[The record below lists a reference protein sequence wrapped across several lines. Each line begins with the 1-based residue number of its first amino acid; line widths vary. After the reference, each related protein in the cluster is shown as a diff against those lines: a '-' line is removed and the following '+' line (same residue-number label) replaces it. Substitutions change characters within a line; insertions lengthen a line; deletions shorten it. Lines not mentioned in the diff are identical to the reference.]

1 MTDNDGG
8 YLITPPPGLFP
19 NAPVAQPPAAP
30 DESHHGLTESGT
42 HKFQR
47 PAEAVRPAVQPPAF
61 FAAPLGAQPRQT
73 ALTLQREDGTQHV
86 ITAAAVFG
94 RNPAAA
100 GDWAGAL
107 PVALPD
113 GEKSMSKTHAGVR
126 VTAGGSSIVDL
137 NSTNGTVV
145 LRADGVEQELAPG
158 VPVSLRPG
166 DVVLLGKV
174 VIRVVS

>member
-1 MTDNDGG
+1 VSDNDGG
-8 YLITPPPGLFP
+8 YFITPPPGLFP
-19 NAPVAQPPAAP
+19 TAPAATP
-30 DESHHGLTESGT
+30 VEPHHGLTESGT
-42 HKFQR
+42 HKFER
-47 PAEAVRPAVQPPAF
+47 PAEVVRPAVAPPAF
-61 FAAPLGAQPRQT
+61 FAAPLGAQPRLT

-86 ITAAAVFG
+86 ITASAVFG

-100 GDWAGAL
+100 GEWAGAL

-145 LRADGVEQELAPG
+145 LRPEGTEEELVPG
-158 VPVSLRPG
+158 VPVSVRPG

>member
-1 MTDNDGG
+1 VSDNDGG
-8 YLITPPPGLFP
+8 VFITPPPGLFP
-19 NAPVAQPPAAP
+19 NAPAAVP
-30 DESHHGLTESGT
+30 TEPHHGLTESGT
-42 HKFQR
+42 HKFAR
-47 PAEAVRPAVQPPAF
+47 PAEATRPSVAPPAF

-73 ALTLQREDGTQHV
+73 ALTLQRDDGTQHV

-100 GDWAGAL
+100 GEWAGAL
-107 PVALPD
+107 AVALPD

-145 LRADGVEQELAPG
+145 LRPEGAEEELVPG
-158 VPVSLRPG
+158 VPVSVRPG
-166 DVVLLGKV
+166 DVVMLGKV
-174 VIRVVS
+174 VVRVVA

>member
-1 MTDNDGG
+1 MGDNDGG

-19 NAPVAQPPAAP
+19 NAPSAAP
-30 DESHHGLTESGT
+30 APQETHHTVTESGT
-42 HKFQR
+42 HKFER
-47 PAEAVRPAVQPPAF
+47 PAEAARPSVAPPAF

-100 GDWAGAL
+100 GEWAGAL

-113 GEKSMSKTHAGVR
+113 SEKSMSKTHAGIR

-145 LRADGVEQELAPG
+145 LRPEGTEEELAPG
-158 VPVSLRPG
+158 VPVSVRPG

>member
-1 MTDNDGG
+1 MSDF
-8 YLITPPPGLFP
+8 ITPPPGLFP
-19 NAPVAQPPAAP
+19 NAPAAAP
-30 DESHHGLTESGT
+30 APERETHHGLTESGT
-42 HKFQR
+42 HKFER
-47 PAEAVRPAVQPPAF
+47 PAEPTRPSVAPPAF

-100 GDWAGAL
+100 GEWAGAL

-113 GEKSMSKTHAGVR
+113 AEKSMSKTHAGVR

-137 NSTNGTVV
+137 NSTNGTFV
-145 LRADGVEQELAPG
+145 RRSEGVEEELVPG
-158 VPVSLRPG
+158 VPATVRPG
-166 DVVLLGKV
+166 DTVLFGKV
-174 VIRVVS
+174 VIRVVA

>member
-1 MTDNDGG
+1 MSDNDGG
-8 YLITPPPGLFP
+8 FFITPPPGLFP
-19 NAPVAQPPAAP
+19 SVSAPAPVETQQ
-30 DESHHGLTESGT
+30 ELTESGT

-47 PAEAVRPAVQPPAF
+47 PTEASRPSVAPPAF

-73 ALTLQREDGTQHV
+73 ALTLQRADGTQHV

-94 RNPAAA
+94 RNPAAT
-100 GDWAGAL
+100 GEWTGAL

-113 GEKSMSKTHAGVR
+113 AEKSMSKTHAGVR

-137 NSTNGTVV
+137 SSTNGTVV
-145 LRADGVEQELAPG
+145 QRPGGLEEELVPG

-174 VIRVVS
+174 VIQVVSP